1 MSLISCKNCGRQIS
15 DMAETCPHCGEKTND
30 EQKTYSKEIYDLFI
44 EGLNTYTEFN
54 YNENTQEGTII
65 VPQVGIDASLKSVS
79 TIINIRDFDC
89 VIVGIYDNFRVPSE
103 HMSKVCELLMRINN
117 FYIYPQWILEFD
129 DNSIVCQYRH
139 QFSGEL
145 LDPRLA
151 VKAFADVGV
160 HLQKC
165 ANAILSVALGLQEP
179 EVAINSIEIE

>member
-79 TIINIRDFDC
+79 TIINIRDF
-89 VIVGIYDNFRVPSE
+89 FQSE
-103 HMSKVCELLMRINN
+103 YREL
-117 FYIYPQWILEFD
+117 
-129 DNSIVCQYRH
+129 
-139 QFSGEL
+139 
-145 LDPRLA
+145 
-151 VKAFADVGV
+151 AFAIPLELD
-160 HLQKC
+160 LTYRQ
-165 ANAILSVALGLQEP
+165 NASQEDKTKRK
-179 EVAINSIEIE
+179 